1 MADSILLSA
10 PQGSLFTRLR
20 EAAGQPWQ
28 DYVRHDFV
36 RGLGDGTL
44 PLPAFKYYLGQDYLF
59 LIHFARAYALAV
71 YKSENLEDMRAA
83 NDAVGHILAE
93 TSLHLRYC
101 AGWGMGEA
109 DVVALPEDPACMAY
123 TRYVLERGMAGDILD
138 LQVALA
144 PCVVGYAEI
153 ALALKADAR
162 TVLDGNPYRD
172 WIETYSGPDYVAVA
186 EASIATLERLFAS
199 RGSEARI
206 PSLSRT
212 FTEATR
218 LEVGFWQMGLDA
230 FTNRETL

>member
-1 MADSILLSA
+1 MLA
-10 PQGSLFTRLR
+10 QEGSLFARLR
-20 EAAGQPWQ
+20 GQAQPHWSA
-28 DYVRHDFV
+28 YVDHDFV
-36 RGLGDGTL
+36 RGLGDGSL
-44 PLPAFKYYLGQDYLF
+44 PLPAFKHYLGQDYLF

-71 YKSENLEDMRAA
+71 YKSETLEDMRAA

-101 AGWGMGEA
+101 AEWGMGEA

-153 ALALKADAR
+153 GLALKADAR
-162 TVLDGNPYRD
+162 TLLDGNPYRD
-172 WIETYSGPDYVAVA
+172 WIETYGGDDYVAVA
-186 EASIATLERLFAS
+186 RKSVATLDRLFAG
-199 RGSEARI
+199 RGSEARL
-206 PSLSRT
+206 PSLSKT

-230 FTNRETL
+230 LTNRETL

>member
-1 MADSILLSA
+1 MLA
-10 PQGSLFTRLR
+10 QEGSLFARLR
-20 EAAGQPWQ
+20 GQAQPHWSA
-28 DYVRHDFV
+28 YVGHEFV
-36 RGLGDGTL
+36 RGLGDGSL
-44 PLPAFKYYLGQDYLF
+44 PLPAFKHYLGQDYLF

-71 YKSENLEDMRAA
+71 YKSETLEDMRAA

-101 AGWGMGEA
+101 AEWGMGEA

-153 ALALKADAR
+153 GLTLKADAR
-162 TVLDGNPYRD
+162 TRLDGNPYRD
-172 WIETYSGPDYVAVA
+172 WIETYGGDDYVAVA
-186 EASIATLERLFAS
+186 RKSVSTLDRLFAS

-206 PSLSRT
+206 PSLSKT

-218 LEVGFWQMGLDA
+218 LEVGFWQMGLDVLEHG
-230 FTNRETL
+230 TE

>member
-1 MADSILLSA
+1 MTDALA
-10 PQGSLFTRLR
+10 PQLAPRDSLFARLR
-20 EAAGQPWQ
+20 AAAQPHWG
-28 DYVRHDFV
+28 DYVDHRFV

-44 PLPAFKYYLGQDYLF
+44 PEAAFRYYLGQDYLF

-101 AGWGMGEA
+101 AGWGMSEA

-153 ALALKADAR
+153 GLALKADPR
-162 TVLDGNPYRD
+162 TKLDGNPYRD
-172 WIETYSGPDYVAVA
+172 WIETYGGEDYVAVA
-186 EASIATLERLFAS
+186 RKSVATLDRLFAQ

-218 LEVGFWQMGLDA
+218 LEVRFWQMGMDVLEHG
-230 FTNRETL
+230 TE